1 MLELV
6 TELARI
12 RVMFQQRAICTA
24 IGINPDF
31 IPGADPTAT
40 AGKDGEAAPTSLP
53 VTHPTGNKSG
63 DHLINQCAETNSFHA
78 AQNTQT
84 GSRDHG

>member
-12 RVMFQQRAICTA
+12 RVLFQQRAICTA

-40 AGKDGEAAPTSLP
+40 AGNAASAEPTCAGGTL
-53 VTHPTGNKSG
+53 TQTGNKSG
-63 DHLINQCAETNSFHA
+63 DHLINQCAETNSFHGGE
-78 AQNTQT
+78 Q
-84 GSRDHG
+84 